1 MSAGR
6 AASPS
11 GSGRPG
17 TLGRVEIERLLPQ
30 RSPILLVDR
39 VIAVG
44 EGPPPT
50 LRAAFE
56 VRGDEPILA
65 GHFPGRPL
73 WPGSYT
79 IEGLAQACALFGGIE
94 ALAATAE
101 SVPVSGI
108 AMVAAVKIKLLHPV
122 IPPATLTY
130 RVAHTHVVGEMHR
143 FGVEASVGGTLV
155 AQGTLDVVW
164 KAA

>member
-11 GSGRPG
+11 GSGTPG

-44 EGPPPT
+44 EGPPPILT
-50 LRAAFE
+50 AAFE

-79 IEGLAQACALFGGIE
+79 IEGLAQACALFGGLK
-94 ALAATAE
+94 ALSAATE
-101 SVPVSGI
+101 SVPVSGM
-108 AMVAAVKIKLLHPV
+108 AMVAAVKVKLLHPV

-143 FGVEASVGGTLV
+143 FAVEASVGRTLV

-164 KAA
+164 RAA